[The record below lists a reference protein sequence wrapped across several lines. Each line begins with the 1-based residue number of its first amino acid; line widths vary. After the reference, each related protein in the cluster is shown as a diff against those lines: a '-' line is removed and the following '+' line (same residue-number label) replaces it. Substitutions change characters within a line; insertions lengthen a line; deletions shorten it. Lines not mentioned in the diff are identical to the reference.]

1 MLRSMLGRKWF
12 PNNDNCEMDFVEWL
26 RFATHEA
33 REAMRRY
40 RVNDWVTE
48 QRQRQW
54 SFAAKTMNKKDD
66 RWAKLLMVKSAGGKG
81 IGDPDTQ
88 HRRPG
93 RPNKRWT
100 DDILRFWNY
109 TYFGMKLTDE
119 NGWLTDPQGYP
130 RWMAVTDDF
139 IPDASNVSVISTW
152 FWPCAVPVSGAATVC
167 SANPHVPCGWWYLS
181 LSLSV
186 LCG

>member
-1 MLRSMLGRKWF
+1 MESKIRSTQQKVLRSMLGRKWF

-26 RFATHEA
+26 RLATHEV

-119 NGWLTDPQGYP
+119 NGWLTDPP
-130 RWMAVTDDF
+130 R
-139 IPDASNVSVISTW
+139 IPSMDGT
-152 FWPCAVPVSGAATVC
+152 
-167 SANPHVPCGWWYLS
+167 HR
-181 LSLSV
+181 
-186 LCG
+186 